1 MSKNNFN
8 DAVYINAEA
17 LELELARFLDKK
29 AAHTQ
34 ATILTPLLNKAF
46 LLLALKPVTKSQK
59 HAFPTTWITS
69 EIFARRCHHGG
80 NKNTAGP

>member
-17 LELELARFLDKK
+17 VELELARFLDKK

-46 LLLALKPVTKSQK
+46 AAGLETGYEIAEIELTGDLPTK
-59 HAFPTTWITS
+59 F
-69 EIFARRCHHGG
+69 
-80 NKNTAGP
+80 

>member
-29 AAHTQ
+29 LHIHKQ
-34 ATILTPLLNKAF
+34 RF
-46 LLLALKPVTKSQK
+46 
-59 HAFPTTWITS
+59 
-69 EIFARRCHHGG
+69 
-80 NKNTAGP
+80 

>member
-46 LLLALKPVTKSQK
+46 GRWP
-59 HAFPTTWITS
+59 
-69 EIFARRCHHGG
+69 
-80 NKNTAGP
+80 

>member
-34 ATILTPLLNKAF
+34 ATILTPMLNKAF
-46 LLLALKPVTKSQK
+46 AAGLETGY
-59 HAFPTTWITS
+59 
-69 EIFARRCHHGG
+69 EIAETCFSNNMDNIG
-80 NKNTAGP
+80 NICAEVSPWRE